1 MCQFLRYIPT
11 SILISNSM
19 REISRLESLYLYN
32 RVFDNGVLKA
42 AWSFVRVLESHVLRV
57 SAVSRQV
64 NTQTLNA
71 L

>member
-1 MCQFLRYIPT
+1 
-11 SILISNSM
+11 M

-64 NTQTLNA
+64 NAQTLNA